1 MDRRTF
7 LAGAVGSLVAPL
19 AAEGQRAGT
28 LPRLCFLTLE
38 PGTVQAPSPRFEAFF
53 QGLRD
58 LGYIAGKTIAID
70 YLSAGG
76 RTERFA
82 ALAAECVRLKSD
94 VIASST
100 TPGAQAAKRATQTV
114 PIVMLALG
122 DPVATGL
129 VDSLA
134 RPGGNVTGVSSMTSG
149 IAAKRLQLLKE
160 IAPGVSRVLVLA
172 HLIDPVAPL
181 QVQALQEVAPSLG
194 VTLHVR
200 DVRTAADLPA
210 AFDAATR
217 ERANG
222 LLTTSGSIF
231 FIERARVV
239 ELATRHRWPAVYPFA
254 IFAADGHG
262 LMAYEAGTSELHRN
276 AAVYVDKILRGAKPS
291 ELPVQLPTTFKLV
304 INLKTAK
311 ALGLTIP
318 PAVLARADEVIQ

>member
-58 LGYIAGKTIAID
+58 LGYIAGQTIAID

-160 IAPGVSRVLVLA
+160 IARECRGYWCWRTSST
-172 HLIDPVAPL
+172 
-181 QVQALQEVAPSLG
+181 PSLPCRCRHFRRWPHRLG
-194 VTLHVR
+194 SHSTS
-200 DVRTAADLPA
+200 
-210 AFDAATR
+210 ATC
-217 ERANG
+217 G
-222 LLTTSGSIF
+222 LLPTCPRRSTRQRESALTGFSRRPGASF
-231 FIERARVV
+231 SLNGRA
-239 ELATRHRWPAVYPFA
+239 
-254 IFAADGHG
+254 
-262 LMAYEAGTSELHRN
+262 SSN
-276 AAVYVDKILRGAKPS
+276 S
-291 ELPVQLPTTFKLV
+291 
-304 INLKTAK
+304 
-311 ALGLTIP
+311 P
-318 PAVLARADEVIQ
+318 PAIGGRRSTPLRYSPPTVMA